1 MPTLKRLVAVFA
13 VILFVLLG
21 VAQGAWADVAQP
33 SAPPAADPTA
43 GQVLSQSPQ
52 PVRPEDPEPDGGA
65 PVWLWV
71 VLMLAAGGGGS
82 VAVLWWRGSQ
92 TPEGAESVLE
102 TTGELVAIGRG
113 EEPPDKAP

>member
-1 MPTLKRLVAVFA
+1 MPTLKRLVAVLA
-13 VILFVLLG
+13 VVLFVLLG
-21 VAQGAWADVAQP
+21 VAAGASADAAQP
-33 SAPPAADPTA
+33 SVPPAADPTA
-43 GQVLSQSPQ
+43 GQLLSQPGQ
-52 PVRPEDPEPDGGA
+52 PVRSEDPQPDGGA
-65 PVWLWV
+65 PIWLWV

-92 TPEGAESVLE
+92 SPKGAESVLE